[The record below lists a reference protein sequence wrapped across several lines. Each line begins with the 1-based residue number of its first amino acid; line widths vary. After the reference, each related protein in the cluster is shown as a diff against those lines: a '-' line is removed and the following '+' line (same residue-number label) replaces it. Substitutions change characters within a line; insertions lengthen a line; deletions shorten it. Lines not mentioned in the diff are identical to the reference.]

1 MTMNNRDWDKAWFYL
16 RNDDGR
22 LPAYTGKILT
32 ERPES
37 WGYRVSPP
45 ERQTKLKVYTDVQ
58 HRLAGKGEAEMW
70 RAARGLGGETLGET
84 EVALWP
90 VRPRKSRT
98 LVSGRGPEHAFGL
111 FTPGEDLVI

>member
-1 MTMNNRDWDKAWFYL
+1 MGEFSCS
-16 RNDDGR
+16 
-22 LPAYTGKILT
+22 P
-32 ERPES
+32 
-37 WGYRVSPP
+37 RVSVLPS
-45 ERQTKLKVYTDVQ
+45 
-58 HRLAGKGEAEMW
+58 GETEMW

-111 FTPGEDLVI
+111 FTPGEDLGIQA